1 MSLKILQATE
11 YFLPDVE
18 RGIERFVY
26 ELSRGLIG
34 AGQDVFVPPSKEEAG
49 GLVVLEAMASG
60 APVVCSDTG
69 GITEYIRNGY
79 MAVYE
84 SAVKA

>member
-11 YFLPDVE
+11 YFLPDAE

-34 AGQDVFVPPSKEEAG
+34 A
-49 GLVVLEAMASG
+49 LEAMASG